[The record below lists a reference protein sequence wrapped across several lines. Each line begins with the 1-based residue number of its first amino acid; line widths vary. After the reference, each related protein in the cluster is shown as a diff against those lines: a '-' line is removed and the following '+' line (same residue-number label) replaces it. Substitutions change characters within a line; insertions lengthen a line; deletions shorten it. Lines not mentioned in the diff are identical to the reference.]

1 MSHETFWA
9 NDPAH
14 LFTPETWARF
24 VPTDW
29 MTVPEALNA
38 VVRFTVYFSTILT
51 FVSGRSEYIL
61 ASPIVGALTFLLYK
75 MYPETQSFKEGFT
88 DGKVRPTPSNPFMN
102 PTLVDIN
109 ENPGRPAAPSVASP
123 AVAESIANA
132 FSKTSDL
139 FMDTS
144 DRFDMAQASRAF
156 YTVPQGATN
165 DLSGYQE
172 FLNKDNVSRKLDSE
186 SYVSAK
192 GSVHE
197 S

>member
-1 MSHETFWA
+1 M
-9 NDPAH
+9 
-14 LFTPETWARF
+14 
-24 VPTDW
+24 V
-29 MTVPEALNA
+29 
-38 VVRFTVYFSTILT
+38 
-51 FVSGRSEYIL
+51 
-61 ASPIVGALTFLLYK
+61 
-75 MYPETQSFKEGFT
+75 
-88 DGKVRPTPSNPFMN
+88 
-102 PTLVDIN
+102 
-109 ENPGRPAAPSVASP
+109 
-123 AVAESIANA
+123 
-132 FSKTSDL
+132 
-139 FMDTS
+139 TS